1 MVGGEMFGRI
11 VTLAAVAA
19 QLPAPAP
26 APSPA
31 GAGQPR
37 VVAQK
42 YGAMGTE
49 ITLSAWT
56 ADEAAARR
64 AFDAGYDEIRRIEV
78 LMTDWER
85 PGEPESDVVKINK
98 AAGKKAVVISA

>member
-1 MVGGEMFGRI
+1 MLCCAPMILR
-11 VTLAAVAA
+11 AAVLVALLAQAA
-19 QLPAPAP
+19 PPL

-31 GAGQPR
+31 PPAAGGSR
-37 VVAQK
+37 VVARK

-56 ADEAAARR
+56 ADDQKAAR

-85 PGEPESDVVKINK
+85 PGEPESDVVRINK
-98 AAGKKAVVISA
+98 

>member
-1 MVGGEMFGRI
+1 MLPR
-11 VTLAAVAA
+11 VAA
-19 QLPAPAP
+19 LVAVVAQAAPATAPAP
-26 APSPA
+26 PTAPGGPA
-31 GAGQPR
+31 QPR
-37 VVAQK
+37 VVAHK

-56 ADEAAARR
+56 ADEPKAAR
-64 AFDAGYDEIRRIEV
+64 AFGAGYDEVRRIEI

-98 AAGKKAVVISA
+98 AAGKEAVRV